1 MGMMEG
7 TTELLQE
14 AAHEGAKAKEGL
26 QEAAKGG
33 EKMTMK
39 IWGKEVSMAK
49 VHQARK
55 QLHHVVAKMS
65 VKRPEIL
72 NSMSTI
78 QELTDHPEML
88 GEGKLTGG
96 FKKLR
101 KVLWKVDSLEQ
112 ELFDEWEQL
121 RQQIEAAKKKCD
133 EGTGDL
139 NQRTSRITDI
149 A

>member
-1 MGMMEG
+1 MKAASALLAFVAVGVVMVAMGDTETMMEG

-72 NSMSTI
+72 NSMST
-78 QELTDHPEML
+78 
-88 GEGKLTGG
+88 
-96 FKKLR
+96 
-101 KVLWKVDSLEQ
+101 
-112 ELFDEWEQL
+112 
-121 RQQIEAAKKKCD
+121 
-133 EGTGDL
+133 
-139 NQRTSRITDI
+139 
-149 A
+149 